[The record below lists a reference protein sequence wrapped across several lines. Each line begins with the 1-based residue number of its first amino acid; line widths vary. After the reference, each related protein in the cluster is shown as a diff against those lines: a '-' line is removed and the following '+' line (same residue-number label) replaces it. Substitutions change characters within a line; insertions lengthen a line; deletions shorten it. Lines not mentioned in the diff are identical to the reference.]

1 MGKGTASTLIELGH
15 EPFFVGKGNPSVVA
29 KDFLKVSKSKKVL
42 FPRAK
47 YSRKSIQ
54 NIIKNEVDVL
64 DVVVYENNKKTVFP
78 DPNADLLIFTSPLN
92 AAAYFDRIPYRGED
106 LLAIGYTTL
115 DYLESLGFENALVSD
130 APTENALV
138 EEAKA
143 VIFGF

>member
-1 MGKGTASTLIELGH
+1 MGKGTAAVLRDLGH
-15 EPFFVGKGNPSVVA
+15 EPFFVGKGSPSMVA

-47 YSRKSIQ
+47 YSKKSIQ
-54 NIIKNEVDVL
+54 NIIQHEVEVL
-64 DVVVYENNKKTVFP
+64 DLVVYENNKKTTFP
-78 DPNADLLIFTSPLN
+78 DPSADLLIFTSPLN
-92 AAAYFDRIPYRGED
+92 AAAYFDYIPYRGED

-115 DYLESLGFENALVSD
+115 GYMESLGFNNVMVSE

-138 EEAKA
+138 DAARA